1 MGHKYEAAREES
13 LGTFKEIEAEMLRAR
28 TEQAVTK
35 REVEKIK
42 VEVAE
47 VSDRIGRN
55 RSELDY

>member
-1 MGHKYEAAREES
+1 
-13 LGTFKEIEAEMLRAR
+13 MLRAR

-42 VEVAE
+42 DEVAE